1 MHFRSGVFA
10 RNDEK
15 AAEHVKDERRQ
26 AMVRDSPGEW
36 LPFTNELDMFLKTI
50 DLATW
55 EAMLQTRSELIPS
68 VFHYRG
74 EEKSI
79 DLEEVA
85 RRASGRR
92 RALYKALKHS
102 ARPMK
107 YIFLHA
113 HAAKLFH
120 TMYG

>member
-1 MHFRSGVFA
+1 
-10 RNDEK
+10 
-15 AAEHVKDERRQ
+15 
-26 AMVRDSPGEW
+26 MVRDSPGEW
-36 LPFTNELDMFLKTI
+36 LPFTDELDIFLKTI

-55 EAMLQTRSELIPS
+55 EAMLQTRSELAPS
-68 VFHYRG
+68 AFHYRG
-74 EEKSI
+74 GEKAV

-85 RRASGRR
+85 RQASCRR

-102 ARPMK
+102 ARPVK

-120 TMYG
+120 AMYG